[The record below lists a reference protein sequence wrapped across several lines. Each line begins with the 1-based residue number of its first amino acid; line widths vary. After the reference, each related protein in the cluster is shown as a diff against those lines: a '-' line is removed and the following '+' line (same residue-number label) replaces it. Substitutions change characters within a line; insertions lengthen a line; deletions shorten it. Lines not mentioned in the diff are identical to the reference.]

1 MTALATSPDRTIPG
15 YTATARALHWITA
28 AIVIALIPGGLYMAN
43 AEPGPAQ
50 DLAFNL
56 HRSLGVVLLP
66 LVLVRFVWRLRDPP
80 PPLPR
85 DIPLRQRA
93 IAHAVHGILYAL
105 LIVQPL
111 VGWIATSAYRAPIE
125 VFWLFEL
132 PPIWPQD
139 RAFSEGLFVVHRA
152 FGMLIAVLATGHI
165 LAALFH
171 RVIRRDDVLMRML
184 RG

>member
-1 MTALATSPDRTIPG
+1 MTAAATSPDRTATG
-15 YTATARALHWITA
+15 YDTTARAFHWITA

-50 DLAFNL
+50 DFAFNL
-56 HRSLGVVLLP
+56 HRSFGVVLLP
-66 LVLVRFVWRLRDPP
+66 LVLIRFVWRLRNPP

-85 DIPLRQRA
+85 DIPLHQRV

-105 LIVQPL
+105 LIIQPL
-111 VGWIATSAYRAPIE
+111 VGWIATSAYRAPIT

-132 PPIWPQD
+132 PPIWAQD
-139 RAFSEGLFVVHRA
+139 RAFSEALFGLHQIL
-152 FGMLIAVLATGHI
+152 GILIALLATAHI
-165 LAALFH
+165 LAALYHHFVRH
-171 RVIRRDDVLMRML
+171 DDVLMRML

>member
-1 MTALATSPDRTIPG
+1 MTAAATSPDRTAMG
-15 YTATARALHWITA
+15 YSATARALHWITA
-28 AIVIALIPGGLYMAN
+28 AIVVALIPGGIFMAN

-56 HRSLGVVLLP
+56 HRSFGVLLLP
-66 LVLVRFVWRLRDPP
+66 LVLIRFGYRLKNPP

-105 LIVQPL
+105 LIIQPL
-111 VGWIATSAYRAPIE
+111 VGWIATSAYRAPIT

-139 RAFSEGLFVVHRA
+139 RAFSEALFGLHKA
-152 FGMLIAVLATGHI
+152 FGILIALLATAHV
-165 LAALFH
+165 LAALYHHF
-171 RVIRRDDVLMRML
+171 VRRDDVLMRML
-184 RG
+184 KG

>member
-1 MTALATSPDRTIPG
+1 MTAVATSPDRTSAG
-15 YTATARALHWITA
+15 YTATARAFHWITA
-28 AIVIALIPGGLYMAN
+28 AIVIGMIPGGIYMAN

-56 HRSLGVVLLP
+56 HRSFGVVLLP
-66 LVLVRFVWRLRDPP
+66 LVLARFLYRLKNPP

-111 VGWIATSAYRAPIE
+111 VGWIATSAYRAPIT

-139 RAFSEGLFVVHRA
+139 RPFSEALFGLHQT
-152 FGMLIAVLATGHI
+152 FGILIALLAIAHI
-165 LAALFH
+165 AAALYHQF
-171 RVIRRDDVLMRML
+171 VRRDDVLLRMW

>member
-1 MTALATSPDRTIPG
+1 VTATTTTPARGAPG

-28 AIVIALIPGGLYMAN
+28 AIVIALVPGGIYMAN
-43 AEPGPAQ
+43 AEPGPTQ
-50 DLAFNL
+50 DLAFHL
-56 HRSLGVVLLP
+56 HRSFGVVLLLLMVIRFAYRM
-66 LVLVRFVWRLRDPP
+66 LVPP

-85 DIPLRQRA
+85 DIPARQRA
-93 IAHAVHGILYAL
+93 AAQAVHGILYAL

-111 VGWIATSAYRAPIE
+111 VGWIATSAYRAPIL

-139 RAFSEGLFVVHRA
+139 RAFSEALFGLHRS
-152 FGMLIAVLATGHI
+152 FGWMI
-165 LAALFH
+165 AALVLVH
-171 RVIRRDDVLMRML
+171 VAAALYHHLVRRDDVLVRML

>member
-1 MTALATSPDRTIPG
+1 MSTMATSPDRTSGG

-43 AEPGPAQ
+43 AEPGPVQ
-50 DLAFNL
+50 DLAFHL
-56 HRSLGVVLLP
+56 HRSLGIVLLP
-66 LVLVRFVWRLRDPP
+66 LMLVRFAWRLGNPP

-85 DIPLRQRA
+85 DIPARQRA
-93 IAHAVHGILYAL
+93 AAQAVHGILYAL

-111 VGWIATSAYRAPIE
+111 VGWIATSAYRAPIL
-125 VFWLFEL
+125 VFWLIEL

-139 RAFSEGLFVVHRA
+139 RAFSEALFGLHRT
-152 FGMLIAVLATGHI
+152 FGILIALLATAHI
-165 LAALFH
+165 LAALYHHF
-171 RVIRRDDVLMRML
+171 IRRDDVLVRML